1 MKKILT
7 LFALVAGF
15 VSCQKVGET
24 TVPES
29 VDSHAGKLHVVGS
42 ICNITK
48 TQFSCTDEHVLTP
61 HWKVGDQIIGLWG
74 TNNTV
79 TWSVKEVSEG
89 GGAVFQFDSG
99 IEPLED
105 GTEVSVIYAPG
116 KRASDIEGTGD
127 GRTLEYDLSNQDGT
141 LASLGNYSLMTGK
154 GTVAGTDLELT
165 FNHAIAVVSFDI
177 LKGLEP
183 NTDGYSVSI
192 ENAGLPN
199 CGTFG
204 FGSDGAVTF
213 TGGQAGKISTED
225 TFSSDENGEFG
236 PVFFAVPATSLTGLT
251 VSVTKGTD
259 IVNYNLSDKEMTAG
273 HYYYMTLL
281 QPIRV
286 LTLSFSNVSGLTMP
300 DFEDG
305 KFVKVSDGTASE
317 NCTVKVFGS
326 IAKIQTTLKGQLTAV
341 YPSEAAIMNG
351 NSISGVK
358 VPAVQTGKLGDAVFG
373 LATVASDATQAEF
386 STEAIFEITPPSGVK
401 TFTITSLQTVSS
413 DARTGTAEDINTE
426 GANKKIITVGDGDE
440 ELGTVYVSL
449 VPGVKLTDLSFD
461 AGESSGMKGIPGDAV
476 TTVANTKYTIDD
488 NGWHP
493 YVTIGGKK
501 WATENFGATD
511 EDRFGSYHSGFNWG
525 GSWRIPT
532 TGEDNSKDFFQLV
545 SVCRNDG
552 NINPQGSTTRLNLI
566 EVSEEPD
573 SKGMYYYNVAGSEAV
588 IFVDGNNKRLFLPCN
603 MVNWNFYYTSS
614 ENTGAAG
621 GGIYTVFF
629 GKGDPE
635 DGYTEADPVYVVN
648 LMNYGGQQYL
658 RPVSD

>member
-7 LFALVAGF
+7 IFALVMGF
-15 VSCQKVGET
+15 VSCQKAAET
-24 TVPES
+24 TVPE
-29 VDSHAGKLHVVGS
+29 VNDSQAGMLCVTGHISNV
-42 ICNITK
+42 TK
-48 TQFSCTDEHVLTP
+48 TQFTCTDEHVLTP
-61 HWKVGDQIIGLWG
+61 QWKVGDQIIGLWG
-74 TNNTV
+74 TNNAV

-116 KRASDIEGTGD
+116 KRVSDIEGTGD
-127 GRTLEYDLSNQDGT
+127 GRTLGYDLSNQDGT

-165 FNHAIAVVSFDI
+165 FNHAIAVVSLDI
-177 LKGLEP
+177 LKGLAP
-183 NTDGYSVSI
+183 STGGYSVSI
-192 ENAGLPN
+192 ENDGLPN

-213 TGGQAGKISTED
+213 TGGQAGKISTGD

-305 KFVKVSDGTASE
+305 KSVKVSDGTASE

-351 NSISGVK
+351 NSISRVK
-358 VPAVQTGKLGDAVFG
+358 VPAVQTGKLEDAVFG
-373 LATVASDATQAEF
+373 LADVASDATQAEF
-386 STEAIFEITPPSGVK
+386 STKAIFEITPPSGVK

-426 GANKKIITVGDGDE
+426 GTDKKIITVGDGDE

-461 AGESSGMKGIPGDAV
+461 AGESSGMKGIPGEV
-476 TTVANTKYTIDD
+476 ITTAANTKYTIDN

-501 WATENFGATD
+501 WAAENFGATD
-511 EDRFGSYHSGFNWG
+511 NDRFGDYYSGFNWG

-545 SVCRNDG
+545 SVCRNDD
-552 NINPQGSTTRLNLI
+552 NINLQASTTRLKLI
-566 EVSEEPD
+566 EVSEEPG
-573 SKGMYYYNVAGSEAV
+573 SQGIYYYNVTDSEAV
-588 IFVDGNNKRLFLPCN
+588 IFVDENNNRLSFPCKKDR
-603 MVNWNFYYTSS
+603 WNIYYTSS
-614 ENTGAAG
+614 AKTEDSL
-621 GGIYTVFF
+621 YSVFF
-629 GKGDPE
+629 GNGDTA
-635 DGYTEADPVYVVN
+635 DGSTEENPVHVVN